1 MNRKLVVS
9 LVSCFVLGSVS
20 AYAANPFSDVEP
32 SSWAYQSVEQL
43 ASAGIINGYPDG
55 TFKGNKDITR
65 YEMAQMVAKAM
76 ANQDR
81 ANAEQQAMINRL
93 ADEFSNEL
101 NTLGVRVAKLE
112 GQVGNVKVTGNYRLR
127 YRGSQLKDD
136 AYAYG
141 KHSSFDY
148 RARVIFNAKV
158 NDKTDAVVRVQ
169 GSGELGNSNANIAQV
184 NLAYVDH
191 HFGKDTTL
199 RVGRQLYT
207 PALGLMY
214 DDLID
219 GARLMYKH
227 GKLDVSASYGYW
239 WGGAGYYQ
247 DKENTITAAML
258 EVKGKLN
265 KHVTLGGMYGRFH
278 NGKLFQGQDLDSH
291 HKPVK
296 SFIDSPYKNI
306 WGLNANMNFNRWNVF
321 GEWLTAP
328 GISNSQ
334 AWMASVGYGNYNIS
348 KARTYSVRG
357 QYYYEEANSPVF
369 SSAFASAYSF
379 YNQHYVDTK
388 NVAHVRNGYKGFVAN
403 VNYVPYKNV
412 SIGAYYGFANKDMDG
427 NHLGDYWRTDVNFMF

>member
-1 MNRKLVVS
+1 MPLFVYTVPVS
-9 LVSCFVLGSVS
+9 S
-20 AYAANPFSDVEP
+20 AD
-32 SSWAYQSVEQL
+32 
-43 ASAGIINGYPDG
+43 
-55 TFKGNKDITR
+55 
-65 YEMAQMVAKAM
+65 
-76 ANQDR
+76 
-81 ANAEQQAMINRL
+81 
-93 ADEFSNEL
+93 
-101 NTLGVRVAKLE
+101 
-112 GQVGNVKVTGNYRLR
+112 QVGNVKVTGNYRLR
-127 YRGSQLKDD
+127 YRGSQLKND

-239 WGGAGYYQ
+239 WGGAGTYQ
-247 DKENTITAAML
+247 NKENTISAAML

-265 KHVTLGGMYGRFH
+265 KHVTIGGMYGRFH
-278 NGKLFQGQDLDSH
+278 NGKLYQGQDIDAATG
-291 HKPVK
+291 KQVK

-306 WGLNANMNFNRWNVF
+306 WGLNANMNFNRWNAF

-369 SSAFASAYSF
+369 SSAFAPAYSF

-388 NVAHVRNGYKGFVAN
+388 GVAHVRNGFKGFVAN
-403 VNYVPYKNV
+403 VNYVPFQNV
-412 SIGAYYGFANKDMDG
+412 SIGAYYGFGNKDMDG
-427 NHLGDYWRTDVNFMF
+427 NKLGDYWRTDVNFMF

>member
-127 YRGSQLKDD
+127 YRGSQLKND

>member
-1 MNRKLVVS
+1 MNRKLVAS
-9 LVSCFVLGSVS
+9 LVSCFILGSVS

-112 GQVGNVKVTGNYRLR
+112 DQVGNVKVTGNYRLR